1 MAETHPRTP
10 VPGPAFTR
18 LLARVTGAD
27 LPASGPGLSG
37 RLGQWFDWNRAVVL
51 SRALDGRLPEP
62 AAHDISVPEDD
73 PATSCA
79 RVRATQAGAIV
90 DDGAAVLA
98 RVRERCDSSGDAPD
112 YAPFRQFH
120 LARQRSMQAATG
132 QLRGRL
138 RDQLARGPAELARL
152 AEVDAVMELTL
163 SPREQALLA
172 GVPAMLGEQFERLRL
187 AQASAGAA
195 AAPAHPWLDAFSR
208 DMQAVLL
215 AELDVRFHPIQALLA
230 ALDPQTLPDT

>member
-1 MAETHPRTP
+1 MAEARHRTP

-18 LLARVTGAD
+18 LLARVTGAE
-27 LPASGPGLSG
+27 LPASGPALSG

-51 SRALDGRLPEP
+51 SRALDGRLPAP
-62 AAHDISVPEDD
+62 AGADAPLVDD
-73 PATSCA
+73 DAAPACA
-79 RVRATQAGAIV
+79 RAREVQASAIV
-90 DDGAAVLA
+90 DEGAAALA
-98 RVRERCDSSGDAPD
+98 RVRERSASSGEAPD

-138 RDQLARGPAELARL
+138 RDQLARGPADLARL

-163 SPREQALLA
+163 SPREQALLS
-172 GVPAMLGEQFERLRL
+172 GVPAMLGEHFERLRL
-187 AQASAGAA
+187 AQASTGAGSV
-195 AAPAHPWLDAFSR
+195 PAHIWLDAFSR

-215 AELDVRFHPIQALLA
+215 AELDVRFQPIQALLA
-230 ALDPQTLPDT
+230 ALDPQTLRKT